1 MKRSSK
7 PTSPPPAT
15 KNVRLATVLGLVV
28 YPQFQ
33 KPVDLPALRETLKQ
47 IATIADCEKLV
58 AAVR

>member
-1 MKRSSK
+1 M
-7 PTSPPPAT
+7 
-15 KNVRLATVLGLVV
+15 LGLVV